1 MMMPAERAA
10 AVAVDFSSVPRTSL
24 VGRLLRR
31 MLRVLPEGQIVRV
44 LQGPLRGARW
54 IIGAA
59 THGCWLGSY
68 EADKQARF
76 VATLRPGGTVMDVG
90 ANVGFYTLLAAR
102 YVGEKGAV
110 LAVEPNERNISFLR
124 RHVALNLAANVTVVG
139 AAAGGTDGTA
149 RFSPGVHALMGHLTE
164 DGSETVVLR
173 SLDSLQQELGLR
185 PVSVMKID
193 VEGAEA
199 EVLAGAERILTN
211 DRPIIFLATHDDDV
225 AGRCLRILRDRHYHI
240 RSLDERVPIGST
252 DEFIALPNALPA
264 ART

>member
-1 MMMPAERAA
+1 MMMSAERAA
-10 AVAVDFSSVPRTSL
+10 AVSVDFSSVPRTSL
-24 VGRLLRR
+24 IGRLLRR
-31 MLRVLPEGQIVRV
+31 MLRVLPAGQIVRV

-76 VATLRPGGTVMDVG
+76 VAMLRPGATVMDIG

-102 YVGEKGAV
+102 YVGDTGTV
-110 LAVEPNERNISFLR
+110 LAVEPNERNLFFLR
-124 RHVALNLAANVTVVG
+124 RHVALNCATNVTVVG

-149 RFSPGVHALMGHLTE
+149 RFSFGVHALMGHLTE
-164 DGSETVVLR
+164 DGSEIVLLR
-173 SLDSLQQELGLR
+173 SLDSLQEELGLR

-199 EVLAGAERILTN
+199 DVLAGAERILTA
-211 DRPIIFLATHDDDV
+211 DRPIIFLATHGDEV
-225 AGRCLRILRDRHYHI
+225 ASRCLRILRDRHYHV
-240 RSLDERVPIGST
+240 RPLDARVCIGAA
-252 DEFIALPNALPA
+252 DEFIALPSTLPA
-264 ART
+264 ARA